1 MRLKFPCK
9 MRPKLNILNE
19 NMPTAIT
26 TNSIAPIPE
35 IRFDMITDINKIA
48 MVNTISKMYVW
59 ERGKL
64 S

>member
-1 MRLKFPCK
+1 

-26 TNSIAPIPE
+26 TNSIAPNPE